1 MAGIFQIVL
10 TFLNDDFQSN
20 IFIQKYSVDQILDFQ
35 ISAMD
40 TSYKK
45 FFEFLLFYQLRSALI
60 LYRQQMVILKM
71 VMSRLTIITTVLV

>member
-35 ISAMD
+35 ISEMD

-45 FFEFLLFYQLRSALI
+45 FFEFLLFYQLGSALV

-71 VMSRLTIITTVLV
+71 VMPRLTIITTVLV